1 MKTDLYLWAQSL
13 DNQAPDVIFKDREEL
28 FDDESRQKLVSE
40 IYEIPKSNIKVLP
53 ADAAVTIRYS
63 YPKFVIEAIPT
74 EKDQVNR
81 LAPIVIYGV
90 LRENFAEYEVKNV
103 CEHIKNFVSCRLNR
117 TLDDSVL
124 KAIRDELSEILKHK
138 KGRSAIQLFQPNPKF
153 GYRFANGLNLLVD
166 KFVRYWKS
174 F

>member
-1 MKTDLYLWAQSL
+1 MTDLYFWAQSL
-13 DNQAPDVIFKDREEL
+13 DNQAPDVIFKNGVEL
-28 FDDESRQKLVSE
+28 SDDESRQKLVSE
-40 IYEIPKSNIKVLP
+40 IYEIPKSNIDVLP
-53 ADAAVTIRYS
+53 AGAGITIRYS
-63 YPKFVIEAIPT
+63 YSKFVIEAIPT
-74 EKDQVNR
+74 QKDEINR

-90 LRENFAEYEVKNV
+90 LPNDFSEDWAEGVRND
-103 CEHIKNFVSCRLNR
+103 IQNIVSNKLNR

-124 KAIRDELSEILKHK
+124 KAIRDELSEILKYK
-138 KGRSAIQLFQPNPKF
+138 NGSSAIQLFQPNPKF